1 MGIFNETHIDDIEK
15 LVGQE
20 VGVSDWLTIDQER
33 VNGFADTTNDH
44 NPLHVDV
51 DGAKDGPFGG
61 TIAHGFLSLSL
72 LSHFSYELELIPK
85 GIAYG
90 LNYGLDKV
98 RFISPVPVGAR
109 VRNRMELIGVED
121 KGGGRKVLKTR
132 NTIEIEGADRPAM
145 VAEWLGMYVKA

>member
-121 KGGGRKVLKTR
+121 KGQGRKVLKTR
-132 NTIEIEGADRPAM
+132 NTIEIEGAEKPAM

>member
-15 LVGQE
+15 LVGHE

-51 DGAKDGPFGG
+51 EGAKDGPFGG

-98 RFISPVPVGAR
+98 RFISPVRVGVR

>member
-98 RFISPVPVGAR
+98 RFISPVRVGAR